1 MMLLGYRM
9 LFSELAILL
18 NIILD
23 PEADY
28 VEDDYAREQVET
40 QLFNSVE
47 NTRFSVFELNDGAYY
62 LGLRPDI
69 CKIHLR
75 PVMTSRQ
82 MCIKIQ
88 NLSVAFQQELKRSK
102 LFKNTT
108 RKLILYPEPYVITI

>member
-1 MMLLGYRM
+1 M

-28 VEDDYAREQVET
+28 VEDDEAREQVET

-69 CKIHLR
+69 CKLHL
-75 PVMTSRQ
+75 PTVMTTRQ
-82 MCIKIQ
+82 ACEQIVL
-88 NLSVAFQQELKRSK
+88 LSVAFHRELKRSG
-102 LFKNTT
+102 LFKNSKIKFT
-108 RKLILYPEPYVITI
+108 LYPEPYVISV